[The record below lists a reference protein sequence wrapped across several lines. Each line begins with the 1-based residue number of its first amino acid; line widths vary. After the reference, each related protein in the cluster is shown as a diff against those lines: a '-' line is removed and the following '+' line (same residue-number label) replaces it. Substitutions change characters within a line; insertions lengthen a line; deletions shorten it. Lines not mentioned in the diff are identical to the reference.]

1 MEVRHSFHIL
11 AHQGMAS
18 PEESSCGGAC
28 AASLA
33 WLPRISP
40 VLRRSQL
47 RKRQVQMFI
56 KPPKGLSS
64 SV

>member
-1 MEVRHSFHIL
+1 MEMRHSFHIL

-28 AASLA
+28 ELPGMAS
-33 WLPRISP
+33 RISP

-47 RKRQVQMFI
+47 RKRQVQMSI
-56 KPPKGLSS
+56 KAPKGLSS